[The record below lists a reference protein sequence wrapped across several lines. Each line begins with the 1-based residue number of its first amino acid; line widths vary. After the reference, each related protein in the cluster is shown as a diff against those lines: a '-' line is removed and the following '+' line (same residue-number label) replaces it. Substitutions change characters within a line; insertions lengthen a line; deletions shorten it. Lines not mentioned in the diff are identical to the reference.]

1 MTVSKIIDRNGR
13 LFGKVSF
20 IDVLVVLVVAVMAIA
35 LYVKNN
41 TLEASM
47 TGETS
52 STPIVFTVEAENVHL
67 NVIEAIQVGD
77 KVYDK
82 DRSSGGTIGVIT
94 AIEEMEAGKVERLTD
109 GTYARLTNEHARNL
123 IITIEGSGSVNNGR
137 YAINKIY
144 EIGVNAARNFYTS
157 HAVFTASVIDIQ

>member
-1 MTVSKIIDRNGR
+1 MTVSKILDRNGR
-13 LFGKVSF
+13 LFGKVSI
-20 IDVLVVLVVAVMAIA
+20 IDVLVVLVVVVMAIA

-47 TGETS
+47 TGESS
-52 STPIVFTVEAENVHL
+52 STPIVFVVEAENIHR
-67 NVIEAIQVGD
+67 NVVDAIQVGD

-82 DRSSGGTIGVIT
+82 DRSSGGAIGVIT
-94 AIEEMEAGKVERLTD
+94 AVEEIEAGKIERLD
-109 GTYARLTNEHARNL
+109 NGSYARLTNENARNL
-123 IITIEGSGSVNNGR
+123 IITIEGSGSVTNGR

-144 EIGVNAARNFYTS
+144 EIGINAARNFYTS

>member
-20 IDVLVVLVVAVMAIA
+20 IDVLVVLVVVVMAIA
-35 LYVKNN
+35 LYMKNN

-82 DRSSGGTIGVIT
+82 DRSSGGAIGVIT

-109 GTYARLTNEHARNL
+109 GTYARLTNENARNL
-123 IITIEGSGSVNNGR
+123 IITIEGSGSVTNGR
-137 YAINKIY
+137 YAVNKIY